1 MLNAFY
7 VIYACSNENLE
18 QHKRFWFL
26 SNMANASLIT
36 HTDAAGIA
44 FYNLA
49 CVDYTLCVYEQQMF
63 CCVSIYTFLQAHLLL
78 HCSTLDYEPKSN
90 VLAHLIYYLFLFI
103 INLVCFEACK
113 GLIGC
118 NFCMKLIMFSFG
130 MLNIKIIL
138 YKQNDTLRLSLI
150 ERNNAKRNYQ

>member
-7 VIYACSNENLE
+7 VIYASSNDNLE

-49 CVDYTLCVYEQQMF
+49 CVFIYTLCVYEQQMF
-63 CCVSIYTFLQAHLLL
+63 CRVYLHIFTGSPAPSLLN
-78 HCSTLDYEPKSN
+78 T
-90 VLAHLIYYLFLFI
+90 
-103 INLVCFEACK
+103 
-113 GLIGC
+113 GL
-118 NFCMKLIMFSFG
+118 
-130 MLNIKIIL
+130 
-138 YKQNDTLRLSLI
+138 
-150 ERNNAKRNYQ
+150 